1 MNKEI
6 RKQGLLL
13 VWDSK
18 QWEQALSLT
27 LLPALGGLSSH
38 WAPCLASVGKRLPL
52 FCREK
57 EDMWTGKGR
66 TERRARGPIALQAFI
81 LSGSKQFPE
90 SKRAT
95 ADSSDTK
102 VIHNPPFRI
111 FPFGSCCGT
120 NRCRFVQ
127 NNHIPGNPGY

>member
-6 RKQGLLL
+6 RKRGLALGVGL
-13 VWDSK
+13 QTVGAGAVSDS
-18 QWEQALSLT
+18 A
-27 LLPALGGLSSH
+27 ACLGGLSSH
-38 WAPCLASVGKRLPL
+38 WAPCPASVGKRLPL

-102 VIHNPPFRI
+102 VIYNLPFRI
-111 FPFGSCCGT
+111 FPFGSCYGT

-127 NNHIPGNPGY
+127 NNHIPRNPGY